1 MILYIISCIRED
13 HELKLDGSFPSILLY
28 CLKIAQCEYRQMDL
42 YCAILILCYQKNSDC
57 CDYISIDFY

>member
-28 CLKIAQCEYRQMDL
+28 CLKIAQCEYR
-42 YCAILILCYQKNSDC
+42 
-57 CDYISIDFY
+57 